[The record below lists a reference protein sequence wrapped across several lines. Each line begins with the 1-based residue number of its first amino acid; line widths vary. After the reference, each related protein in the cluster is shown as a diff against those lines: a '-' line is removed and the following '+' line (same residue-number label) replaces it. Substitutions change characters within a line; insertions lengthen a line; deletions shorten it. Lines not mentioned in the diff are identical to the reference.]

1 MGRAQRQTRRPTA
14 SVERKPAALASG
26 KGRGVTKRTGT
37 ERPDAATAKPTDI
50 ADPVARVIR
59 TRS

>member
-1 MGRAQRQTRRPTA
+1 MSRAVKNIRRPTA
-14 SVERKPAALASG
+14 SVERKPQAMG
-26 KGRGVTKRTGT
+26 DRKGNGVTKRTGR
-37 ERPDAATAKPTDI
+37 ERPDAATANPRGI